1 MIDYKT
7 LFEFVEKY
15 DEEVRR
21 IFDKLKEA
29 DLEAKA
35 GVLHYG
41 YYSTFQRIEWDDSYE
56 KSIAVRYY
64 DYGYDLYDSTTLMI
78 PADILFD
85 DTKIDK
91 WIKSKIDEA
100 LEKKEQKRKDAEKE
114 IISLRTAN
122 VEQARQLQ
130 IVGKDRDY
138 IFSLLKQKEQEAERY
153 KRSAEILIKLKE
165 FAPDELTQ
173 LQRLATERKEQK
185 TKPSTS
191 SNNSKWTK

>member
-7 LFEFVEKY
+7 LFELVEKY

-64 DYGYDLYDSTTLMI
+64 DYGYDLYDSTTLLI

-100 LEKKEQKRKDAEKE
+100 LEKKEQKRKDAEK
-114 IISLRTAN
+114 
-122 VEQARQLQ
+122 RQEE
-130 IVGKDRDY
+130 
-138 IFSLLKQKEQEAERY
+138 KERQEYER
-153 KRSAEILIKLKE
+153 LKE
-165 FAPDELTQ
+165 KFG
-173 LQRLATERKEQK
+173 KYFI
-185 TKPSTS
+185 
-191 SNNSKWTK
+191 